1 MNASVPS
8 LRPYFTVCAAI
19 FAPLLI
25 VLTIVSQQDDYGLA
39 DMVKGDAIPEKKVP
53 EVSPNDPPP
62 ASTSVA
68 ELLDQEFQKLADKVM
83 PSVVSVHTSVE
94 KQNLV
99 MKIVDPQGNLE
110 QLDSEFASQPGVG
123 SGVIV
128 SKEGHILTNWH
139 VIQDL
144 NMDNLAQG
152 RDFLYVSL
160 HKEKSPRQVDIIGVD
175 EKTDLAVLKLRG
187 PLDKN
192 LPVLPF
198 GDSDL
203 IRRGNIVMAL
213 GSPFGLS
220 ETVTQ
225 GILSHCERKL
235 GDTDEGQQYIQSDC
249 VINPGNSGGPLVNL
263 KGEIIGINWAM
274 FIGQPDVHTWQG
286 VGLAIRSNDAKEA
299 LEKILNKSG
308 PRGYIGLMFE
318 EQIDI
323 VKDEH
328 KVFIDDVLKGSPAF
342 KAGLRVGDV
351 VAMIDGVEV
360 PSMSDAWKRVQRKKV
375 GETVQFQISRDG
387 TLLNP
392 IDVVVETMDESG
404 SSAQQLVDLTKIL
417 GIKVKDGDSRD
428 FFVLNKTRG
437 WRIGRKFIIVKEVT
451 TSSPLYG
458 KVRPGDIL
466 MAAGKDHAVQPKINT
481 TKELQSV
488 LSTWEQGSSLTLHFW
503 RDPQTVFA
511 LPLTR

>member
-203 IRRGNIVMAL
+203 IRRESSATA
-213 GSPFGLS
+213 S
-220 ETVTQ
+220 
-225 GILSHCERKL
+225 
-235 GDTDEGQQYIQSDC
+235 
-249 VINPGNSGGPLVNL
+249 GNSVIPMKAN
-263 KGEIIGINWAM
+263 N
-274 FIGQPDVHTWQG
+274 TSR
-286 VGLAIRSNDAKEA
+286 AIA
-299 LEKILNKSG
+299 
-308 PRGYIGLMFE
+308 
-318 EQIDI
+318 
-323 VKDEH
+323 
-328 KVFIDDVLKGSPAF
+328 
-342 KAGLRVGDV
+342 
-351 VAMIDGVEV
+351 
-360 PSMSDAWKRVQRKKV
+360 
-375 GETVQFQISRDG
+375 
-387 TLLNP
+387 
-392 IDVVVETMDESG
+392 
-404 SSAQQLVDLTKIL
+404 
-417 GIKVKDGDSRD
+417 
-428 FFVLNKTRG
+428 
-437 WRIGRKFIIVKEVT
+437 
-451 TSSPLYG
+451 
-458 KVRPGDIL
+458 
-466 MAAGKDHAVQPKINT
+466 
-481 TKELQSV
+481 
-488 LSTWEQGSSLTLHFW
+488 
-503 RDPQTVFA
+503 
-511 LPLTR
+511 